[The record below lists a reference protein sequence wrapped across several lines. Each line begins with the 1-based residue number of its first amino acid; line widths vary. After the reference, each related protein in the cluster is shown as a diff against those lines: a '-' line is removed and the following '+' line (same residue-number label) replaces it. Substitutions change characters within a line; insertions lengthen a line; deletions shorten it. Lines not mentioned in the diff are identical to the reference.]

1 MLTVE
6 LLCCTSS
13 SRTKPDQHQ
22 CRQKHMQTIP
32 FIVRPPS
39 EGDYCCISLHNL
51 LLVGRQEKAAA
62 EEQASKA
69 GYEGFRIQGQLLSS
83 LESAIDRAA
92 AAHSDREQ

>member
-1 MLTVE
+1 M
-6 LLCCTSS
+6 
-13 SRTKPDQHQ
+13 
-22 CRQKHMQTIP
+22 
-32 FIVRPPS
+32 
-39 EGDYCCISLHNL
+39 
-51 LLVGRQEKAAA
+51 GRQEAAAA